1 MNCKP
6 APFRR
11 LSPHASPTL
20 KALPALALSLL
31 LCHAADCLAQS
42 QPMANAMGTNAVQS
56 LPAAEPAPATSNIVT
71 QPPLLTTNQYHVVPT
86 PKATPTISGSSI
98 RSTFSEK
105 FIVQGRTLKL
115 PAPDGSSPPPG
126 PDEWLRSILFGMN
139 MTQGNSDSLRYSLGL
154 DAVRTSDIQTARVRG
169 RSAYGESEGQKD
181 AENAAAMVR
190 YDRNLTRRIYALGD
204 VDWLTDTIADVDYR
218 VLGILSPGIHLI
230 RGENTVCKLELGAG
244 YLTEK
249 KGNARESFVAGRAA
263 GILERLFNAHVLGW
277 CSIEYLPKLADR
289 DVFFINAE
297 AGIVSMLTRDLHLH
311 CTVEDRYDNAPADDK
326 TSNDLIFTT
335 SVSLN
340 F

>member
-1 MNCKP
+1 MNRTP
-6 APFRR
+6 AHRR
-11 LSPHASPTL
+11 LPSPNTPARL
-20 KALPALALSLL
+20 AAMAAFALCLL
-31 LCHAADCLAQS
+31 LRHATDCLGQS
-42 QPMANAMGTNAVQS
+42 QPVTNAMTTNTVQS
-56 LPAAEPAPATSNIVT
+56 PPATPAPATSNIVT
-71 QPPLLTTNQYHVVPT
+71 QPPLVATNQYPAVPPPRT
-86 PKATPTISGSSI
+86 APTMSGSTI

-115 PAPDGSSPPPG
+115 PAPEESAQPAA
-126 PDEWLRSILFGMN
+126 PDEWKRSILFGMN
-139 MTQGNSDSLRYSLGL
+139 MTQGNSDSLRYALGL
-154 DAVRTSDIQTARVRG
+154 DAVRTADMQTMRVRG

-181 AENAAAMVR
+181 AENASAMVR
-190 YDRNLTRRIYALGD
+190 YDRTLTHRIYALGD

-218 VLGILSPGIHLI
+218 VLGILSPGIHLA
-230 RGENTVCKLELGAG
+230 RGERSVCKLEIGAG

-249 KGNARESFVAGRAA
+249 KGVAKESFVAGRAA
-263 GILERLFNAHVLGW
+263 GILERLFNDHVLGW

-311 CTVEDRYDNAPADDK
+311 CTVEDRYDNAPAEDK